1 MTTFNIVAD
10 GVTTFG
16 DRILCYVDDVYLQ
29 WFPLREGITG
39 LFESRKEA
47 KKFWKRHKNEL
58 LHGLEFSDEIRSVDK
73 ESVHLESYE
82 IEDEE
87 E

>member
-1 MTTFNIVAD
+1 MLTFNIVAD
-10 GVTTFG
+10 GVNANN
-16 DRILCYVDDVYLQ
+16 DRILCYADDIYLQ

-39 LFESRKEA
+39 LFESKKEA

-58 LHGLEFSDEIRSVDK
+58 LHGLEFSDEIVEVDK
-73 ESVHLESYE
+73 DSVHLESYE

-87 E
+87 K

>member
-1 MTTFNIVAD
+1 MTTFNIVAE
-10 GVTTFG
+10 GITQEG
-16 DRILCYVDDVYLQ
+16 EHISCYADDIYLQ

-39 LFESRKEA
+39 LFESKKEA

-58 LHGLEFSDEIRSVDK
+58 LHGLEFSDEIKSVNK

>member
-1 MTTFNIVAD
+1 MLTFNIVAD
-10 GVTTFG
+10 GITLEG
-16 DRILCYVDDVYLQ
+16 EYIPCYADDVYLQ
-29 WFPLREGITG
+29 WFTLRDGITG
-39 LFESRKEA
+39 LFESKKEA

-58 LHGLEFSDEIRSVDK
+58 LHGLEFSDEIKGVDK